1 MKKLVLL
8 FAFLS
13 VAMLAS
19 AEDWIARSY
28 GTTPGGGTGTNIFK
42 MYVNQDVSGAE
53 LIEAFVWGMSTNGT
67 VTVSRVAFNGAYTNT
82 VATLTNTPN
91 ASATAS
97 ISSANAITKMWKDE
111 DYFVFS
117 GAGSNS
123 FRCGA
128 IMRVYKAE

>member
-1 MKKLVLL
+1 MKTLVSL
-8 FAFLS
+8 FAFLL

-19 AEDWIARSY
+19 ADDWIARSY
-28 GTTPGGGTGTNIFK
+28 GVTPGGGTGTNIFK

-91 ASATAS
+91 ASTAAS

-117 GAGSNS
+117 GAGTNS
-123 FRCGA
+123 FRFGA
-128 IMRVYKAE
+128 IMRVYKAD

>member
-1 MKKLVLL
+1 MKTLASL
-8 FAFLS
+8 FAFLL
-13 VAMLAS
+13 VAMLAP
-19 AEDWIARSY
+19 ADDWIARSY

-91 ASATAS
+91 ASASAS
-97 ISSANAITKMWKDE
+97 VSSANVITKMWNDE
-111 DYFVFS
+111 DYFVFR
-117 GAGSNS
+117 GAGTNS

-128 IMRVYKAE
+128 IMRVYKSD